1 MDTIKSYK
9 WTIASSVSVL
19 VLLLLPSQA
28 FFRTPRSAIEI
39 DKLVHALLFGSV
51 TAVFCAEH
59 RAWKK
64 RSPAFFLSLTVIGT
78 FALLTELGQLFTKT
92 RHFDMKDLAADII
105 GIAAAL
111 LIMRLVAIGGAP
123 RHKEE
128 QHKEGQ

>member
-1 MDTIKSYK
+1 LEKEK
-9 WTIASSVSVL
+9 
-19 VLLLLPSQA
+19 P
-28 FFRTPRSAIEI
+28 
-39 DKLVHALLFGSV
+39 
-51 TAVFCAEH
+51 C
-59 RAWKK
+59 
-64 RSPAFFLSLTVIGT
+64 FFLSLTVIGT

>member
-1 MDTIKSYK
+1 MDRIKPYK

-19 VLLLLPSQA
+19 VLLLLPSQV
-28 FFRTPRSAIEI
+28 FFRTPQSAIEI

-64 RSPAFFLSLTVIGT
+64 RSPAFFLSLAVIGT
-78 FALLTELGQLFTKT
+78 FALFTELGQLFTKT
-92 RHFDMKDLAADII
+92 RHFDMKDLVADFV
-105 GIAAAL
+105 GIAMAL
-111 LIMRLVAIGGAP
+111 LIMRLMASGGAP

-128 QHKEGQ
+128 